1 MTDDAA
7 FLATIKAAPGD
18 NMPRLVYADWL
29 DEQGR
34 PGGEFLRV
42 DCELAALDTAEF
54 ERQEQVRV
62 FERQEQER
70 AKLGEDG
77 VIDSAPP
84 DLLGAYYWQRVHLI
98 AKMRCVIRGLADE
111 WMAAVSRVPIE
122 EINARVREIQSLL
135 RRRVTVA
142 EVLGQMTEWDK
153 PPEPRRGLWLRVRRL
168 FGRAPV
174 TDSALQTAGRHV
186 RYMREWIE
194 TNLRPGDELW
204 EYDTAG
210 NSWAH
215 MCGEMGYAI
224 VRNGKVVEFEMLMEN

>member
-1 MTDDAA
+1 
-7 FLATIKAAPGD
+7 
-18 NMPRLVYADWL
+18 MPRLVYADWL

-168 FGRAPV
+168 FGRDTGHRFGSPNGG
-174 TDSALQTAGRHV
+174 SACPLHAGVDRNKPSAGRRAMGV
-186 RYMREWIE
+186 RHSRQ
-194 TNLRPGDELW
+194 
-204 EYDTAG
+204 
-210 NSWAH
+210 
-215 MCGEMGYAI
+215 
-224 VRNGKVVEFEMLMEN
+224 